1 MEHYDIEAAVIVMDF
16 MDFGCP
22 VLRARYFELFMAAV
36 SYFGH
41 GALGSAVGL
50 LLLAHGY
57 TYDNQRNKR
66 AGIAVLAALMISGLA
81 AELLKHFIRLPIPR
95 LRTSGGFP
103 SNHAS
108 AGFALGSVLAAAF
121 PALGPVFYMLAVLSA
136 VSRLYFRAHITWDV
150 AGGAAIGSL
159 TGVLLARTLIARS
172 SSVGCG
178 PVRFACWLGVAAFGI
193 AGLIFFYSIETNIR
207 IHMAVP
213 ATGQGTPAT
222 GTFDFGTA
230 QTRNFLQYGW
240 SGDEQWLDRK
250 QSVVWASG
258 LASALTMD
266 LPAVQDYRFRLHVF
280 PYSPK
285 KTACQRIEVRLNN
298 ILVSKTFLEPGWHSY
313 EFNVPSNAIRAGK
326 NDVQFFFAYAESP
339 KSQERSSDERAL
351 SVAFDT
357 LEVFPARQSSTAGSR
372 Q

>member
-1 MEHYDIEAAVIVMDF
+1 LRPVEHYDIEAAVIVMDF

-22 VLRARYFELFMAAV
+22 VLRARYFELFMAV
-36 SYFGH
+36 VGYYGH

-57 TYDNQRNKR
+57 TYDNQRTKR

-81 AELLKHFIRLPIPR
+81 AELLKHFIRLQIPR
-95 LRTSGGFP
+95 LRTSSGFP
-103 SNHAS
+103 SGHAS

-136 VSRLYFRAHITWDV
+136 VSRLYFRSQFTWGV
-150 AGGAAIGSL
+150 AGGAAIGLL
-159 TGVLLARTLIARS
+159 TGVLVARKLIARS
-172 SSVGCG
+172 SSVGRG
-178 PVRFACWLGVAAFGI
+178 PLRFAGWLGVAAFAI
-193 AGLIFFYSIETNIR
+193 AGLIFFYSIETNVR
-207 IHMAVP
+207 IHMIVP
-213 ATGQGTPAT
+213 ATGQGIPAT
-222 GTFDFGTA
+222 STFDFGA
-230 QTRNFLQYGW
+230 ARARNFLQYGW

-258 LASALTMD
+258 LASALTME

-285 KTACQRIEVRLNN
+285 RTACQRIEVRLNN
-298 ILVSKTFLEPGWHSY
+298 ILVSKIFLERGWHSY

-326 NDVQFFFAYAESP
+326 NDVQFFYDYAESP
-339 KSQERSSDERAL
+339 KSRERSSDERAL

-357 LEVFPARQSSTAGSR
+357 LEVFPVR
-372 Q
+372 

>member
-1 MEHYDIEAAVIVMDF
+1 MDL

-36 SYFGH
+36 GYYGH

-57 TYDNQRNKR
+57 TYDNQRTKR
-66 AGIAVLAALMISGLA
+66 AGFAVLAALMISGIA
-81 AELLKHFIRLPIPR
+81 AEILKHFIRLQIPR

-103 SNHAS
+103 SGYAS

-121 PALGPVFYMLAVLSA
+121 PALGPVFYMLSILTA
-136 VSRLYFRAHITWDV
+136 VSRLYFRAHFTWDV
-150 AGGAAIGSL
+150 VGGAAIGLL
-159 TGVLLARTLIARS
+159 TGVLVARKLIARS

-178 PVRFACWLGVAAFGI
+178 PVRFAGWLGAAAFGI
-193 AGLIFFYSIETNIR
+193 AGLIFFYSFETNIR
-207 IHMAVP
+207 IHRVVP
-213 ATGQGTPAT
+213 ATGQGIPAT
-222 GTFDFGTA
+222 STFDFGTA
-230 QTRNFLQYGW
+230 QARNFLQYGW

-258 LASALTMD
+258 LASALTMK

-280 PYSPK
+280 PYSPNR
-285 KTACQRIEVRLNN
+285 TACQRIEVRLNN
-298 ILVSKTFLEPGWHSY
+298 ILVSKIFLERGWHSY
-313 EFNVPSNAIRAGK
+313 EFNVSSNAIRAGK
-326 NDVQFFFAYAESP
+326 NDVQFFYDYAESP
-339 KSQERSSDERAL
+339 KSRERSSDERAL
-351 SVAFDT
+351 SVAFDK
-357 LEVFPARQSSTAGSR
+357 LEVFPVHQPSAAGSR